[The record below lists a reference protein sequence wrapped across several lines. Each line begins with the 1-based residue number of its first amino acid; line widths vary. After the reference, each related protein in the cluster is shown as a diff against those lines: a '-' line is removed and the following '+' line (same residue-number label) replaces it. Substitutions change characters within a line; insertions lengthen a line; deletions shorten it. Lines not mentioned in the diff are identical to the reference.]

1 MGTAVREESFVVF
14 GLGTFG
20 SQTARAL
27 YRGGAIV
34 LAIDRDT
41 KIVDQISPFVT
52 VANAADA
59 TDEEV
64 LQEVGAFDMTT
75 AIVALRRYFDIT
87 VLVTHMLRQRGFR
100 RIFVQVDSEKEAS
113 AILAVGATS
122 VIFPERDMAEEIARK
137 LLTPGLAD
145 QVPLAE
151 NFAIIDVPCPKSF
164 VGRTLQ
170 ELDIRRKYRVM
181 VIATKGPASGK
192 KKENVFQMAPPPDIP
207 LDAASHLILLG
218 ERKSLFNFKELFQ
231 LES

>member
-52 VANAADA
+52 VAIAADA

-75 AIVALRRYFDIT
+75 AIVALRRYFDTT
-87 VLVTHMLRQRGFR
+87 VLVTHMLRQHGFA

-145 QVPLAE
+145 QVPLGE
-151 NFAIIDVPCPKSF
+151 NFAIINVPCPKEF
-164 VGRTLQ
+164 VGQTLQ
-170 ELDIRRKYRVM
+170 DLDIRRKYRVTI
-181 VIATKGPASGK
+181 IATKGPATGK
-192 KKENVFQMAPPPDIP
+192 GKENVFQMAPPPDVP
-207 LDAASHLILLG
+207 LDAACHLILLG
-218 ERKSLFNFKELFQ
+218 ERKELFNFKELFH